1 MIKLN
6 VFLVENLNFFL
17 QLLHRASVLVRGL
30 KIYTVVLEGI
40 QHCFQQNCR
49 QKVFN
54 RGLCV
59 CVGGCL
65 TFLKWTKTQLI
76 YSVSCFNL
84 GGLGGLFGGL
94 SSQKP
99 PVATGLVCK
108 IFVLIIL
115 FLNVTISAIYCN
127 LLR

>member
-40 QHCFQQNCR
+40 QHCFQQNRR

-59 CVGGCL
+59 CA
-65 TFLKWTKTQLI
+65 
-76 YSVSCFNL
+76 
-84 GGLGGLFGGL
+84 GGLD
-94 SSQKP
+94 
-99 PVATGLVCK
+99 
-108 IFVLIIL
+108 IL
-115 FLNVTISAIYCN
+115 EIDKNSTDL
-127 LLR
+127 